1 MVSPQ
6 FIWDKTKEY
15 LKNEMTSASFDNY
28 IRETRAVSIENNTL
42 ILEAQSEVIANTLKM
57 FYTTPIAQ
65 AVNACNGTSLAIE
78 ITSPRVM
85 SEAAAG
91 KESFKPEGGGS
102 FNLNSKYTF
111 ETFVIGKSNDFAY
124 AAAKAVA
131 DNPAKAYNPLFIY
144 GGVGL
149 GKTHL
154 MHAIGQRIIEKRP
167 LAKISYITSET
178 FTNELIQSIQSNR
191 NAQFRDKYRNVD
203 VLMVDDIQ
211 FIAGKES
218 TQEEFFH
225 TFNALRDYDRQI
237 IITSD
242 KPPKDIPTLEER
254 LRTRFEWGLI
264 ANIQPP
270 DLETRIAIL
279 RNKAKMEALDVD
291 SNVLSF
297 IAEKVNSNI
306 RELEGSLNRVIAYS
320 VLTKQEISL
329 KLAET
334 ALKDILPDGGKL
346 KITPELIQQIVAD
359 YFSIDVKDLI
369 GKRKDKKVVFPR
381 HISMYLIR
389 TMTDLSLSDIGGCF
403 GGRDHTTVINAY
415 DKISSELQLKPDLA
429 VKLED
434 IMKRIEK

>member
-42 ILEAQSEVIANTLKM
+42 VLEAQSEVIANTLKM

-65 AVNACNGTSLAIE
+65 AVNTCNGTSLAIE
-78 ITSPRVM
+78 ITSPCVVA
-85 SEAAAG
+85 EAAGNERIKA
-91 KESFKPEGGGS
+91 EGGGS
-102 FNLNSKYTF
+102 FSLNSKYTF

-279 RNKAKMEALDVD
+279 RNKAKMETLDVD
-291 SNVLSF
+291 SDVLSF

-334 ALKDILPDGGKL
+334 ALKDILPDGGKM

-415 DKISSELQLKPDLA
+415 DKISSELQMKPDLA

>member
-1 MVSPQ
+1 
-6 FIWDKTKEY
+6 
-15 LKNEMTSASFDNY
+15 MTSASFDNY

-65 AVNACNGTSLAIE
+65 AVNTCNGTSLAIE
-78 ITSPRVM
+78 ITSPCVVA
-85 SEAAAG
+85 EAAGNERIKA
-91 KESFKPEGGGS
+91 EGGGS
-102 FNLNSKYTF
+102 FSLNSKYTF

-279 RNKAKMEALDVD
+279 RNKAKMETLDVD
-291 SNVLSF
+291 SDVLSF

-334 ALKDILPDGGKL
+334 ALKDILPDGGKM

-415 DKISSELQLKPDLA
+415 DKISSELQMKPDLA

>member
-42 ILEAQSEVIANTLKM
+42 VLEAQSEVIANTLKM

-65 AVNACNGTSLAIE
+65 AVNTCNGTSLAIE
-78 ITSPRVM
+78 ITSPCVVA
-85 SEAAAG
+85 EAAGNERIKA
-91 KESFKPEGGGS
+91 EGGGS
-102 FNLNSKYTF
+102 FSLNSKYTF

-279 RNKAKMEALDVD
+279 RNKAKMETLDVD
-291 SNVLSF
+291 SDVLSF

-334 ALKDILPDGGKL
+334 ALKDILPDGGKM

-415 DKISSELQLKPDLA
+415 DKISSELQIKPDLA